1 MGLGFEKNC
10 VTRTAPITIP
20 PTKKRFH
27 ISFFQSYLKKGI
39 LAGRQAA
46 QTCLSDDDIP
56 KALLP
61 MSKSNGTISP
71 IKGPATYQGQ
81 GCFIHSIKF
90 ISFSFYL
97 EYKVRH
103 SKNYNGDSCHSVKN
117 CNLLLS

>member
-1 MGLGFEKNC
+1 M
-10 VTRTAPITIP
+10 IP

-46 QTCLSDDDIP
+46 HTCLSDDDIP

-61 MSKSNGTISP
+61 ISKSNGTISP

-81 GCFIHSIKF
+81 GCFIHSRKF
-90 ISFSFYL
+90 IKLNFFQNIKLKEIWIFNVTVITDYNIGLFFY
-97 EYKVRH
+97 KDIN
-103 SKNYNGDSCHSVKN
+103 S
-117 CNLLLS
+117 